1 VRDNKIDSLADD
13 FATWYATHAAEGTV
27 ENRTRYV
34 VRLGE
39 WCHHKRLFVLDAT
52 VQDLS
57 EWLLTVGEAPSTRKN
72 AADAIKLF
80 YKWAVSTHLIGQ
92 SPAADLPTIRVPR
105 GAPKP
110 TPDEVVTR
118 AIENAPRLRDVLM
131 IMLASYGGLRAK
143 EIAPLHTSDVES
155 EMFRIVGK
163 GGHIRYVP
171 IHPLTQELLTYF
183 PTGFLFPSRKN
194 MTGHYLPA
202 SISQRLGRLLGPG
215 WSGHTLRH
223 HCATKFFAEYQDIHA
238 LQELLGHV
246 QLSTTLIYTKIDNPF
261 LKDQVQK
268 LPSSPA
274 LERSLNRPRSV
285 I

>member
-1 VRDNKIDSLADD
+1 MRDKKIEALATD
-13 FATWYATHAAEGTV
+13 FAAWYSTHAAEGTV

-34 VRLGE
+34 VRLCE
-39 WCHHKRLFVLDAT
+39 WCNESNLQVMDAT
-52 VQDLS
+52 VQELS

-80 YKWAVSTHLIGQ
+80 YKWAVTTHLIEHN
-92 SPAADLPTIRVPR
+92 PAAGLPTIRVPR
-105 GAPKP
+105 GAPRP
-110 TPDEVVTR
+110 APDEVVTR

-131 IMLASYGGLRAK
+131 IMLGSYGGLRAK
-143 EIAPLHTSDVES
+143 EIAPLHTNDVDS

-171 IHPLTQELLTYF
+171 IHPLIQEVLTYF

-202 SISQRLGRLLGPG
+202 SIAQRLGRLLGPG

-261 LKDQVQK
+261 LKEQVQK
-268 LPSSPA
+268 LPSTPA
-274 LERSLNRPRSV
+274 LERSLNRPRYV